1 MNDTEQRKA
10 AKAFAE
16 AWQGKGDE
24 KQHTQQYWSDL
35 LHRVYGITDFS
46 QRVEFEKRVPLE
58 HTSFID
64 VFIPETHVI
73 IEQKSL
79 GIDLLKRKK
88 QSDGSELNPF
98 EQAQRYGGRLPFS
111 ERPRWIVTCNFEKF
125 YIYDMNEVRPEEKP
139 IEILLAELPE
149 KYHLLSFLLDAT
161 VKKIT
166 VEQQLSV
173 KAGELVGKL
182 YDLMLPQYK
191 DPANPETLKS
201 LNIFCVRIV
210 FCLYAE
216 DAMLFGA
223 KGSEFHDYL
232 ISFLDKNRR
241 TALINLFRILNTPEA
256 ERDPYEE
263 QALLDFPYV
272 NGGLFEGD
280 IEIPRLSDDVM
291 KLILEDMSENLDWS
305 KISPTIF
312 GAVFESTLNPE
323 TRRSGGMHY
332 TSIENIHKV
341 IDPLFLDDLQTEFE
355 TILHNEKFSKPK
367 RNETLDRFHDKL
379 ASLHFLDP
387 AAGSGNFLT
396 ETFLSL
402 RRLENKVIE
411 QQLKGLMVLEFA
423 NPVKVSI
430 GQFAGIEIND
440 FAVTVARTALWIAE
454 SQMIKETEAI
464 VNQTIDFFPLKTDAK
479 IVEGNA
485 LRMDWNDVAPKEKLN
500 YIMGNPPFLG
510 YSLQSR
516 EQKEDMLSVYVDES
530 GKPYKKA
537 GKIDY
542 VTGWYF
548 KAAQFMQ
555 GTKICAAFVSTN
567 SITQG
572 EQVAGAWEPLYKQF
586 GIHIDFAYRTFKWG
600 NEASDQAAVH
610 VVIVGFS
617 AAPNYKEKKLFDE
630 DGNEIRVQTIT
641 PYLADSTLVFID
653 SRNKPLCNSPDMV
666 YGNKPT
672 DGGYFFLTAEE
683 KEEALKREPQIAPFI
698 KKALGA
704 TEYLNNKERYCLWLT
719 KVSPSDIRKSNFI
732 QERVESV
739 RKFRLASTKKQT
751 RDSADSPTLFQEIRQ
766 PETNYIIVP
775 RHSSENRRYVPFGFI
790 DADVIVNDAVQILP
804 EASLY
809 HFGIMESNVHMA
821 WMRTVAGRL
830 KSDYRYSKDIV
841 YNNFPWPEPTETQ
854 KAKIEATA
862 QGILDARALYP
873 ESSLADL
880 YDELTMPPELR
891 KAHKANDRAVM
902 EAYGMW
908 GKVHSEA
915 ECVAWLFRMYQKLT
929 DEKQG

>member
-1 MNDTEQRKA
+1 
-10 AKAFAE
+10 
-16 AWQGKGDE
+16 
-24 KQHTQQYWSDL
+24 
-35 LHRVYGITDFS
+35 
-46 QRVEFEKRVPLE
+46 
-58 HTSFID
+58 
-64 VFIPETHVI
+64 
-73 IEQKSL
+73 
-79 GIDLLKRKK
+79 
-88 QSDGSELNPF
+88 
-98 EQAQRYGGRLPFS
+98 
-111 ERPRWIVTCNFEKF
+111 
-125 YIYDMNEVRPEEKP
+125 
-139 IEILLAELPE
+139 
-149 KYHLLSFLLDAT
+149 
-161 VKKIT
+161 
-166 VEQQLSV
+166 
-173 KAGELVGKL
+173 
-182 YDLMLPQYK
+182 
-191 DPANPETLKS
+191 
-201 LNIFCVRIV
+201 
-210 FCLYAE
+210 
-216 DAMLFGA
+216 
-223 KGSEFHDYL
+223 
-232 ISFLDKNRR
+232 
-241 TALINLFRILNTPEA
+241 
-256 ERDPYEE
+256 
-263 QALLDFPYV
+263 
-272 NGGLFEGD
+272 
-280 IEIPRLSDDVM
+280 
-291 KLILEDMSENLDWS
+291 
-305 KISPTIF
+305 
-312 GAVFESTLNPE
+312 
-323 TRRSGGMHY
+323 
-332 TSIENIHKV
+332 
-341 IDPLFLDDLQTEFE
+341 
-355 TILHNEKFSKPK
+355 
-367 RNETLDRFHDKL
+367 
-379 ASLHFLDP
+379 
-387 AAGSGNFLT
+387 
-396 ETFLSL
+396 
-402 RRLENKVIE
+402 
-411 QQLKGLMVLEFA
+411 
-423 NPVKVSI
+423 
-430 GQFAGIEIND
+430 
-440 FAVTVARTALWIAE
+440 
-454 SQMIKETEAI
+454 
-464 VNQTIDFFPLKTDAK
+464 
-479 IVEGNA
+479 
-485 LRMDWNDVAPKEKLN
+485 
-500 YIMGNPPFLG
+500 
-510 YSLQSR
+510 
-516 EQKEDMLSVYVDES
+516 
-530 GKPYKKA
+530 
-537 GKIDY
+537 
-542 VTGWYF
+542 
-548 KAAQFMQ
+548 MQ

-915 ECVAWLFRMYQKLT
+915 ECVAWLFKLYQKLT